1 MRLRTLLIA
10 AALSASFVAAATGV
24 GCNNVIVPDGDDD
37 GGSGGS
43 GGFSSSS
50 FMTNTSTSSSNPDA
64 TSDFED
70 PGCPNKPEPIYDYQ
84 CDPYNQFDGSCFQG
98 EGCYIYVQYPTEP
111 CGQEIY
117 GSVCLPAGPGSQ
129 GDPCG
134 GPQDCGS
141 GHACVVTGSGTQC
154 VKLCPLQGMS
164 TCPSGFVCE
173 PIDVDGFGGCL

>member
-1 MRLRTLLIA
+1 MRVRSYVFALVLASPAI
-10 AALSASFVAAATGV
+10 AALSAF
-24 GCNNVIVPDGDDD
+24 GCNNVIVPDGDSDT
-37 GGSGGS
+37 SVGGS
-43 GGFSSSS
+43 GGFSTSTLP
-50 FMTNTSTSSSNPDA
+50 TNTVTTGPNPDA

-70 PGCPNKPEPIYDYQ
+70 PGCPNKPDPIYDYQ
-84 CDPYNQFDGSCFQG
+84 CDPYNQQSGACFNG
-98 EGCYIYVQYPTEP
+98 EGCYIYVQYPSEP

-117 GSVCLPAGPGSQ
+117 GAVCLPAGPGGQ

-154 VKLCPLQGMS
+154 VKLCPLEGMS